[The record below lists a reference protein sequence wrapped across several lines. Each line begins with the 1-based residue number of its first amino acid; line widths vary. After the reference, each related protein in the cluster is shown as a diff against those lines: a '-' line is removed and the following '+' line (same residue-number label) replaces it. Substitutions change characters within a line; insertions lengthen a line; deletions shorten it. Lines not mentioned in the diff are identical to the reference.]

1 MLQPPEE
8 MWQRCACRLT
18 EAIQRVVEFAKR
30 LRGFMELC
38 QNDQIVLL
46 KAGTGLCPVVI
57 PCPCPPVPSPT
68 AMGCSSPSG
77 RWQPLRGALVPL
89 GKWQS
94 PRTTLTPSARWQCRG
109 SSRGGGSPK
118 DAHLGG
124 DSPLGSWLGRW
135 QSPRADATGT
145 QAQPRAALRGPSLSV
160 PVPPSLSPSRWRWQA
175 PWRWCWCAC
184 AGPSTLTTGPSSSRA
199 STLALSSSGR
209 WVGLGTPGALGMR
222 GRVVMGLLTGVPAGC
237 PELIGSIFDFAQN
250 LCALR
255 FSEGEVALFSAIVLV
270 NASEY
275 QPLSPCAPLGVC
287 PNGPSSIPEWV
298 LGGGV
303 ERSRRAPSPVPSGER
318 HHWQPRVP
326 SPWRPPFLSCC
337 PHCHVHPM
345 VTVLVLFPSVSLSPA
360 LHQPHPVLVPILG
373 RPHPHPVLAIPIPI
387 PSFILSVSPFC
398 PHPHPTPTSCAVSVL
413 SPPVAAGP
421 REGGPAAGTP
431 GGGLPAAAAQDAA

>member
-1 MLQPPEE
+1 
-8 MWQRCACRLT
+8 
-18 EAIQRVVEFAKR
+18 
-30 LRGFMELC
+30 
-38 QNDQIVLL
+38 
-46 KAGTGLCPVVI
+46 
-57 PCPCPPVPSPT
+57 
-68 AMGCSSPSG
+68 
-77 RWQPLRGALVPL
+77 
-89 GKWQS
+89 
-94 PRTTLTPSARWQCRG
+94 
-109 SSRGGGSPK
+109 
-118 DAHLGG
+118 
-124 DSPLGSWLGRW
+124 
-135 QSPRADATGT
+135 
-145 QAQPRAALRGPSLSV
+145 
-160 PVPPSLSPSRWRWQA
+160 
-175 PWRWCWCAC
+175 
-184 AGPSTLTTGPSSSRA
+184 
-199 STLALSSSGR
+199 
-209 WVGLGTPGALGMR
+209 MR

-373 RPHPHPVLAIPIPI
+373 RPRPHPVLAIPIPI